1 MLSRRAVRIKVM
13 QVLYALHSVNSEPT
27 TSQGVKMYR
36 DMVERSFQ
44 LYIFNL
50 LLLLRVAEYARQDEA
65 RRKSKLRPSDEDLNF
80 VAALANNSLVQSLA
94 KNHQLGKYIAQ
105 YQLARYVDADQV
117 RQLYQDFS
125 QEEAYADF
133 LREGGKTPESI
144 QTVLL
149 EMYRFLLN
157 REHFEG
163 MIEDGFPLWSDDRSL
178 IVGAMKK
185 TIKGLPASEDFTDEY
200 RPGYETVTEFGETL
214 LQKTLE
220 TDTELLGMIEPV
232 LKNWDADRV
241 AIIDMILIK
250 MALSELITFPTIPTK
265 VTLNEYLDIS
275 KAYSTDK
282 SKEFVNGILDRL
294 MRKLQE
300 DGLIQKE
307 GRGLED

>member
-13 QVLYALHSVNSEPT
+13 QVLYALHSSVSDPT
-27 TSQGVKMYR
+27 TGQGLKMYR

-44 LYIFNL
+44 LYLYNL

-65 RRKSKLRPSDEDLNF
+65 RRGAKLRPSEEDLRF
-80 VAALANNSLVQSLA
+80 TAILANNASIQSLA
-94 KNHQLGKYIAQ
+94 KNYQLSRYFSQ
-105 YQLARYVDADQV
+105 YQFARYVDADII

-125 QEEAYADF
+125 QQPAYETFLTEAG
-133 LREGGKTPESI
+133 EGPEAVR
-144 QTVLL
+144 TVLL
-149 EMYRFLLN
+149 ELYRFLLN
-157 REHFEG
+157 QENFESLV
-163 MIEDGFPLWSDDRSL
+163 EDAFPLWTDDRSL

-185 TIKGLPASEDFTDEY
+185 TIKGLPVAEDFTEEY
-200 RPGYETVTEFGETL
+200 RPPADTVQEFGEAL
-214 LQKTLE
+214 LEKTME
-220 TDTELLGMIEPV
+220 ANAELLAMIEPV
-232 LKNWDADRV
+232 LQNWDADRV

-250 MALSELITFPTIPTK
+250 MALSELVTFPTIPTK

-275 KAYSTDK
+275 KLYSTDK

-294 MRKLQE
+294 MKKMQE